1 MCGICG
7 YLHKDSDKIVN
18 KEVIKRMNDSL
29 VHRGPDQEGFY
40 LNNNVAF
47 GHRRLSIID
56 LSTGEQPM
64 FNEDKSIVL
73 IFNGEIY
80 NYIEL
85 RDELKKL
92 GCNFYTNSDSEVILR
107 AYETWGIECPN
118 RFNGAWSFAIWDDR
132 LQQLFLS
139 RDRIGEKPL
148 FYTYWNDTLVFASEI
163 KAIEKYGV
171 PLEPRPE
178 LLELYLFF
186 TNIPGP
192 DTFYKDIFKLKPGHY
207 LLYKNGKYS
216 EHQYWDLPYT
226 EEGRMLK
233 NTKQVYEEFEY
244 LFRDAVKLQMRSDV
258 PYGAFLS
265 GGLDSSSIVALMAE
279 QSSFPI

>member
-107 AYETWGIECPN
+107 AYETWGM
-118 RFNGAWSFAIWDDR
+118 DR
-132 LQQLFLS
+132 MS
-139 RDRIGEKPL
+139 K
-148 FYTYWNDTLVFASEI
+148 LV
-163 KAIEKYGV
+163 
-171 PLEPRPE
+171 
-178 LLELYLFF
+178 
-186 TNIPGP
+186 
-192 DTFYKDIFKLKPGHY
+192 
-207 LLYKNGKYS
+207 
-216 EHQYWDLPYT
+216 
-226 EEGRMLK
+226 
-233 NTKQVYEEFEY
+233 
-244 LFRDAVKLQMRSDV
+244 
-258 PYGAFLS
+258 
-265 GGLDSSSIVALMAE
+265 
-279 QSSFPI
+279 